1 MRGPATPRQIRPI
14 LAIRGTVSPGPLAAS
29 SLPCYNAV
37 MSTVDLTER
46 VRAAVL
52 AAGFDRVGVAPAK
65 AAKAPP
71 PWARTVLV
79 TALAALDEAFDYQIF
94 VAYGRH
100 RRWYKFAYEIMV
112 SKGYQA
118 AAALSGLGI
127 RAEPLIYE
135 DSFSIIDLK
144 EAAGRAGLGAKG
156 LNTLLITPDFGPRVR
171 LGAIFVDTV
180 LQPDAPRDDYPCA
193 SCTRCWGACP
203 TRALGPDGLD
213 RSLCIGE
220 FAPDAAMVARQ
231 RRLLRSLTPRTRR
244 QCVACVTSCPIG
256 RVPVETFWVAP

>member
-1 MRGPATPRQIRPI
+1 
-14 LAIRGTVSPGPLAAS
+14 
-29 SLPCYNAV
+29 
-37 MSTVDLTER
+37 MSTGDPRER

-52 AAGFDRVGVAPAK
+52 AAGFDRVGVAPID

-71 PWARTVLV
+71 AWARSVLV
-79 TALAALDEAFDYQIF
+79 TVLAALDEAFDYQIF
-94 VAYGRH
+94 VAYGRQQ
-100 RRWYKFAYEIMV
+100 RWYKFAYEILV
-112 SKGYQA
+112 AKGYQA
-118 AAALSGLGI
+118 AAALGRLGL

-135 DSFSIIDLK
+135 DSISIIDLK
-144 EAAGRAGLGAKG
+144 EAAARAGLGARG

-171 LGAIFVDTV
+171 LGAIFVDAV
-180 LQPDAPRDDYPCA
+180 LEPDAPLDDYPCA

-213 RSLCIGE
+213 RSLCIAE

-231 RRLLRSLTPRTRR
+231 KRLLRSLTPRTRR
-244 QCVACVTSCPIG
+244 QCVSCVTSCPVG